1 MVGGRLFM
9 NMFWGVNTRVKGG
22 GEVDDIIF
30 GGGVETDIPT
40 SLTSYT

>member
-22 GEVDDIIF
+22 GEVDDIIL
-30 GGGVETDIPT
+30 GGVWKLIFPQA
-40 SLTSYT
+40 